1 MGNFGKTCGI
11 TALLVLISFSSVLTA
26 PAPAIKP
33 SEISV
38 VIDDNYPPFAFRE
51 KSGELV
57 GISIDQWK
65 LWEQKTGIK
74 VNIEG
79 MDWNSAQLRMAEG
92 KTDVIDT
99 MFITDERK
107 KRYIFT
113 PAYAVID
120 VPVFFHRDI
129 SGIRNI
135 ESLYGFRIGA
145 KKGDACIEVLKKNGI
160 TDIVEY
166 SDYSEIVNDAAAGM
180 IKVFCID
187 KPPAVYYLNKR
198 HIENDFRYSISLY
211 QGAFHRAVDKT
222 NPQLLA
228 VVESGFRQI
237 SAREYKK
244 IEVAWRGS
252 EIVSRKELFIFFSI
266 FVGLS
271 AFVFMVLFVW
281 NKSLKSEVDKKTK
294 EIKKALD
301 ELKLSENR
309 FKAMFESS
317 FDIIGLLSPDGGLID
332 ANERLLDI
340 FNGKSEELKGIKI
353 WDLPWWDANDYDSE
367 QLKLGVTEASQGKT
381 FRYETNIR
389 FSDGRDIKADVS
401 ISPIF
406 GSGGKV
412 QMLMAEARDI
422 TDIFTAMEAVKM
434 SEEKFRTLAEQQM
447 MGIVIIKDGRVVF
460 TNKGFQEISGIDEKN
475 CGKMTLKD
483 FLCLMR
489 DDTGAVTEE
498 RFADCRHD
506 NACSMRLNNGKGGF
520 SWVAINK
527 KEIMYENSK
536 AVLVNVIDISQVIEA
551 REKLEHTVS
560 ELIKS
565 NDELEKFAYVA
576 SHDLQEPLR
585 MIYIYSEL
593 LLKKHSN
600 EVNKEAKE
608 YLDSIMGGA
617 VRLRQL
623 IKDLLEF
630 SRVGNKRKPEPF
642 ADVDMNDVVRT
653 CLSDMN
659 SAIADKKIDIQA
671 GELPA
676 IRGAKTQMLRL
687 MENLIGNAVKFT
699 RKTENPKIAI
709 SAEKKG
715 NEWEF
720 CVKDNGIGIAKGYQE
735 KIFEI
740 FEKLH
745 PQDEYEGTGI
755 GLAVCRKIVSQHGG
769 KIRVESREG
778 EGASF
783 YFTLPA

>member
-1 MGNFGKTCGI
+1 MGNFGKICGI
-11 TALLVLISFSSVLTA
+11 TAALVLIIFSSVLTA
-26 PAPAIKP
+26 PAPAAKP

-65 LWEQKTGIK
+65 LWEKKTGIK
-74 VNIEG
+74 VNIKG
-79 MDWNSAQLRMAEG
+79 MQWSSAFETIDSGSAE
-92 KTDVIDT
+92 VIDSIFKT
-99 MFITDERK
+99 EARQK
-107 KRYIFT
+107 KYLFT
-113 PAYAVID
+113 EPYAVIE

-129 SGIRNI
+129 SGIR
-135 ESLYGFRIGA
+135 SLDSLFGFRIGV
-145 KKGDACIEVLKKNGI
+145 KKGDACIEVLKKHGI
-160 TDIVEY
+160 TEMQEY
-166 SDYSEIVNDAAAGM
+166 SDYSEIIAEAAAGM
-180 IKVFCID
+180 IKVFCVD
-187 KPPAVYYLNKR
+187 KPPAIYYLNKR
-198 HIENDFRYSISLY
+198 KIESDFRYSMNLY
-211 QGAFHRAVDKT
+211 TGAFHRAVNKNRPD
-222 NPQLLA
+222 LLA
-228 VVESGFRQI
+228 LVENGFKSI
-237 SAREYKK
+237 SPREYKK
-244 IEVAWRGS
+244 IDVAWRGS
-252 EIVSRKELFIFFSI
+252 EIVSRKELFVFFSI

-271 AFVFMVLFVW
+271 MFVFMVLFVW

-294 EIKKALD
+294 EIKNTLD

-317 FDIIGLLSPDGGLID
+317 FDLIGLLSTDGSLID
-332 ANERLLDI
+332 ANERSLDI
-340 FNGKSEELKGIKI
+340 FNGKFEDLKGIKI
-353 WDLPWWDANDYDSE
+353 WDVPWWDANDYDSE

-460 TNKGFQEISGIDEKN
+460 TNRGFQELSGIDETN
-475 CGKMTLKD
+475 CEKMTLKD
-483 FLCLMR
+483 FLRLIK

-498 RFADCRHD
+498 RFEECRHD
-506 NACSMRLNNGKGGF
+506 NACSMRLSNGKNGF

-565 NDELEKFAYVA
+565 NVDLEKFAYVA

-593 LLKKHSN
+593 LLKKYSN
-600 EVNKEAKE
+600 EVNQEAKE
-608 YLDSIMGGA
+608 YLDSIMSGA

-630 SRVGNKRKPEPF
+630 SRVGNKRKAEPF
-642 ADVDMNDVVRT
+642 TDVDMNEVVRT
-653 CLSDMN
+653 CLSDMS

-671 GELPA
+671 EKLPA

-699 RKTENPKIAI
+699 RKTGNPKIAI

-720 CVKDNGIGIAKGYQE
+720 CVKDNGIGIAKEYQE

-745 PQDEYEGTGI
+745 SQDEYEGTGI
-755 GLAVCRKIVSQHGG
+755 GLAVCRKIISQHGG